1 MQAMSHKER
10 LRAALAG
17 EPVDR
22 APVALWGH
30 DFAREFSAQG
40 LAEATIEAYRAYD
53 WDLVKVNPRFT
64 YYWEA
69 WGIPYEFNGTTH
81 PRRVD
86 TTQRSVADLAAMPVI
101 GPGAPPFAE
110 QLHALGRVV
119 AAVGDE
125 VDVIQTV
132 FNPLTV
138 ASGYLA
144 MSPAEF
150 RAAVAADPAS
160 AHVGLGRIAESLA
173 AYSAR
178 SIDDGASGIFL
189 ATVEWGTRDAA
200 DEAFYREFGRPY
212 DLRVLAEVRGA
223 PVNVLHVC
231 RDHNLLDLLL
241 DYPVAAFNWDAHG
254 AGNASLSE
262 VASRADVAVMGGI
275 DRRLLKSGSA
285 AEVSAQVAKDL
296 GAVTTKRFILAG
308 GCSIDPAAPVR
319 NLQAALRAAGR

>member
-1 MQAMSHKER
+1 MEPMSHKER

-17 EPVDR
+17 KPVDR

-30 DFAREFSAQG
+30 DFAREFSAEG
-40 LAEATIEAYRAYD
+40 LAEATIESYRAYD

-69 WGIPYEFNGTTH
+69 LGIPFEFNGTTH
-81 PRRVD
+81 PRRLD
-86 TTQRSVADLAAMPVI
+86 TTQRTVADLAAVPMI
-101 GPGAPPFAE
+101 GPGAPAFAE

-119 AAVGDE
+119 LALGGE

-138 ASGYLA
+138 ASGYLG
-144 MSPAEF
+144 MPPAEF

-160 AHVGLGRIAESLA
+160 AHLGLSRIAESLA
-173 AYSAR
+173 DYSAA
-178 SIDDGASGIFL
+178 SIDAGASGIFF
-189 ATVEWGTRDAA
+189 ATVDWGTRDAA
-200 DEAFYREFGRPY
+200 DETFYREFGRPY

-231 RDHNLLDLLL
+231 RDRNLLDLVL

-254 AGNASLSE
+254 EGNASLSD
-262 VASRADVAVMGGI
+262 VASRVGVAVMGGI

-285 AEVSAQVAKDL
+285 AEVTTQVSKDL
-296 GAVTTKRFILAG
+296 AAVTASRFILAG
-308 GCSIDPAAPVR
+308 GCSVDPAAPAE
-319 NLQAALRAAGR
+319 NLRAALAAAGR